1 LLKLKDRENI
11 EDDEVRARVAMARAA
26 AKHIDRL
33 SEANAASK
41 ALLEEVGR
49 GYRRQLK
56 RLEPN
61 LETHAYSTLDPA
73 EQGKRVL
80 LLELIELERGVL
92 HELRSRGELFDEV
105 YHRLNDE
112 LDLEALRV
120 RRNMRPI

>member
-1 LLKLKDRENI
+1 
-11 EDDEVRARVAMARAA
+11 
-26 AKHIDRL
+26 
-33 SEANAASK
+33 
-41 ALLEEVGR
+41 
-49 GYRRQLK
+49 
-56 RLEPN
+56 LEPN
-61 LETHAYSTLDPA
+61 LETHAYSALDPA